1 MNFKESLLKIKY
13 NFCYPDS
20 IQNLL
25 DNGIIRDCQVIDGI
39 YYIEFAFHLRR
50 QPFYNYQDEHYLNF
64 IYYEIKDEVIYVGGM
79 AIDEEMNILKGI
91 IYPFYINSS
100 ISDQNKPSLLMPY
113 TYGIPQIINKA
124 NKLKIDN
131 FFTSNH
137 CKVFNL
143 ITESNVAW
151 AQFALNAENY
161 ENTFIPCDDNGEQT
175 DYPDYWNCVSY
186 FGKLLDNKDRLK
198 GIKKYSGVLV
208 GPENSV
214 PLSFVENYLKNK
226 NLQSSIAAKIYYN
239 KESNKSVIKAAKTIH
254 PESHE
259 EWKRRNRIRLTP
271 NECSRCYD
279 R

>member
-1 MNFKESLLKIKY
+1 MNFKESLLKIKH
-13 NFCYPDS
+13 NLGYPDL

-25 DNGIIRDCQVIDGI
+25 DNGIIQDCQVVDGI

-50 QPFYNYQDEHYLNF
+50 QPFYNYKDEYYYDF
-64 IYYEIKDEVIYVGGM
+64 INCEIKEDVIYVGGM
-79 AIDEEMNILKGI
+79 AIDEKMNILKGI
-91 IYPFYINSS
+91 IYPFYLNSL
-100 ISDQNKPSLLMPY
+100 IQNNSQPLTSY
-113 TYGIPQIINKA
+113 THGTPQIINKT
-124 NKLKIDN
+124 NKLKIDYLFTQNN
-131 FFTSNH
+131 F
-137 CKVFNL
+137 KVFNL
-143 ITESNVAW
+143 ITESSIVW
-151 AQFALNAENY
+151 SQFASNVENY

-186 FGKLLDNKDRLK
+186 FGKLLDNKDKLK

-226 NLQSSIAAKIYYN
+226 NLQSSIAANIYCN

-271 NECSRCYD
+271 NECRQRYD
-279 R
+279 A